1 MILRNFLNT
10 LRSHKAVTILN
21 ITGLAVAFTAFYVM
35 SAQVWYSVSFNR
47 PIPDS
52 DRVYMVSADWNA
64 GEEGGPRWSE
74 NCPQPATRE
83 ALAAFPDGEL
93 YTWFNSSPW
102 PGYVWK
108 TNESGEFIRHD
119 IGAYKMGT
127 SGVEIFG
134 FREADGDLM
143 KISEP
148 DNIIISRSA
157 AEKTGCQVGD
167 AIWFNGGPYLNDIE
181 SKQAMTV
188 VGIFE
193 DFPVNTF
200 LYNHHIFFDDGCVFG
215 EENNAWNYS
224 AFVKLKDGADLDEFA
239 RIWQKQ
245 YADWYMGM
253 VDQWKQLYGEDDYEE
268 GDEVQ
273 PVKLTAL
280 DDMYFESFLTGTYYK
295 NGSVKGTAT
304 IAAIALLVIIIAFI
318 NFFNFYMVLVPFRI
332 RNVNINK
339 VLGASQRRLRSI
351 LVGEALLLT
360 LVAFCLSILLILA
373 VGNSFLKGYVT
384 CSLAMEDNMGI
395 LVVIC
400 LLMLVTA
407 AASALFPA
415 IYTTDANTSV
425 AVKAGFAQSKSGQLF
440 RSVLVGIQFS
450 VSMALIIVTAVF
462 FLQYRYMIRYDVGF
476 DRENVLSFTC
486 YEIASK
492 SETLIERIKQR
503 PDVAGVTASA
513 TDLLFSYNI
522 WGREKDDK
530 HIEIHAYGVRYD
542 FPEVM
547 GISVIE
553 WPGFSGNPDS
563 GKQIMFTESTMPAI
577 QEMYPGETFDDFTI
591 TGTIRDI
598 RLGSVVRKD
607 SPICLYTDPSYLMNT
622 FYIRTMPGADI
633 KQLISNIKELVTELE
648 PRAAEPEIL
657 FMNERMN
664 VFYGETLRQTTIIAI
679 FALIAVMISLMG
691 VFSIVMFE
699 TRHRQVEI
707 SIRKVYG
714 ATVEEIIRMLNR
726 RYIIIVSVCFLIAA
740 PVAYFITGRWLE
752 QFAHRIS
759 VPLWVFPASL
769 ALVLAVTIS
778 LVTLRSLRSARTNP
792 AETLKKE

>member
-10 LRSHKAVTILN
+10 LRSHKAATILN
-21 ITGLAVAFTAFYVM
+21 IVGLAIAFTAFYVM
-35 SAQVWYSVSFNR
+35 SAQVWYSVSFNKS
-47 PIPDS
+47 IPDA

-64 GEEGGPRWSE
+64 GEEGGPQWSE

-93 YTWFNSSPW
+93 YTWFSSSPW
-102 PGYVWK
+102 PGYIWQR
-108 TNESGEFIRHD
+108 NDAGEFIRHD
-119 IGAYKMGT
+119 LGAYKMGT

-134 FREADGDLM
+134 FREVDGDLM
-143 KISEP
+143 KMSEP
-148 DNIIISRSA
+148 GSVIISRSA
-157 AEKTGCQVGD
+157 AKKIGCQVGD

-188 VGIFE
+188 AGIFE

-200 LYNHHIFFDDGCVFG
+200 LYNHHIFFDDRCIFG
-215 EENNAWNYS
+215 EENNSWNYS
-224 AFVKLKDGADLDEFA
+224 AFVKLKEGADIDEFA

-245 YADWYMGM
+245 YADWYIGM

-268 GDEVQ
+268 GDEVL

-280 DDMYFESFLTGTYYK
+280 DDMYFEPFLADTYYP
-295 NGSVKGTAT
+295 NGSVKSTAT
-304 IAAIALLVIIIAFI
+304 IAAIALLIIIIAFI
-318 NFFNFYMVLVPFRI
+318 NFFNFYMALVPSRI

-339 VLGASQRRLRSI
+339 VLGASQKRLRCI
-351 LVGEALLLT
+351 LVGEAVILT
-360 LVAFCLSILLILA
+360 FVAFVLSLLLILA
-373 VGNSFLKGYVT
+373 VDSSFLKGYVT
-384 CSLAMEDNMGI
+384 CSLAMNDNMGI
-395 LVVIC
+395 LAVIC

-415 IYTTDANTSV
+415 IYTTNANASV
-425 AVKAGFAQSKSGQLF
+425 AVKAGFAQSRSGKFF
-440 RSVLVGIQFS
+440 RSVLVGIQFC
-450 VSMALIIVTAVF
+450 VSMALIIITAVF

-476 DRENVLSFTC
+476 DRENVLTFTC
-486 YEIASK
+486 NEIESR
-492 SETLIERIKQR
+492 SETLIERMKQF
-503 PDVAGVTASA
+503 PDVTGVTASA

-530 HIEIHAYGVRYD
+530 HIELHAYGVRYD

-547 GISVIE
+547 GIPVIE
-553 WPGFSGNPDS
+553 GAGFSGNPES
-563 GKQIMFTESTMPAI
+563 GKQMMFTESTMPLI
-577 QEMYPGETFDDFTI
+577 KEMYPGGTFDDFTI
-591 TGTIRDI
+591 TGTIGDI
-598 RLGSVVRKD
+598 SLGSVVKEE
-607 SPICLYTDPSYLMNT
+607 SPVCLYTDPAYLMKT
-622 FYIRTMPGADI
+622 FYVRVMPGADI
-633 KQLISNIKELVTELE
+633 KQLTRKIKDLVTELE
-648 PRAAEPEIL
+648 PRAAEPEIE
-657 FMNERMN
+657 FMDERMN
-664 VFYGETLRQTTIIAI
+664 AFYGETRKQTTIIAV
-679 FALIAVMISLMG
+679 FAFIAVMISLMG

-740 PVAYFITGRWLE
+740 PVAYYITGRWLE